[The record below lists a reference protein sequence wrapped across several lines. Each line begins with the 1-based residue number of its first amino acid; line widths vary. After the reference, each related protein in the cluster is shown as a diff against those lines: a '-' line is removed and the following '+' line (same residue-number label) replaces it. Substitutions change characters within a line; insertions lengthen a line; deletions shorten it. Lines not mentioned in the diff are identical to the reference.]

1 MIRKQEN
8 LKSFNLFHYLKEQDQ
23 HNMAVP
29 YFLANDTTYKNA
41 GVSFPV
47 RNFAYGIGITYTGE
61 PGTVKIGS
69 ADFVLQPGS
78 LTTIGPGIVSQWE
91 PYHEA
96 KHETLYFTESLFTD
110 TIKSS
115 FLHGLPFFQ
124 PGGQHVIQVTEEQT
138 RQVQSIFATLT
149 QFSNNPAIMPGLVH
163 SLLMLVKEYHQ
174 VAAPSAKALSQQE
187 QVTGNFRKL
196 LAQYVL
202 EQKDVSFY
210 ADKLH
215 ISPKYLSEILVVQ
228 TGKTTKKWIDEH
240 LAMEAKSLLRQT
252 AMTVQEICF
261 WLGFE
266 DISYFI
272 KAFKKWEGITP
283 SAFRKL

>member
-8 LKSFNLFHYLKEQDQ
+8 LKSFNLFHYLKEQEQ

-29 YFLANDTTYKNA
+29 YFLANDTTYKNV
-41 GVSFPV
+41 GVSFPL

-61 PGTVKIGS
+61 PGMVKIGS
-69 ADFVLQPGS
+69 ADYVLQPGS

-96 KHETLYFTESLFTD
+96 KHETLYFTEGIFTD
-110 TIKSS
+110 IIKSS
-115 FLHGLPFFQ
+115 FLQRLPFFQ
-124 PGGQHVIQVTEEQT
+124 PGGHHVLQTTAEQT
-138 RQVQSIFATLT
+138 QQIKSIFALFTR
-149 QFSNNPAIMPGLVH
+149 FSQQPTIMPGLIY
-163 SLLMLVKEYHQ
+163 SLLKLAEEYHQ
-174 VAAPSAKALSQQE
+174 STVAVTHALSRQE
-187 QVTGNFRKL
+187 SITADFRKL
-196 LAQYVL
+196 LSQHAF

-210 ADKLH
+210 AGQLN
-215 ISPKYLSEILVVQ
+215 ITPKYLSEILLGQ

-240 LAMEAKSLLRQT
+240 LAMEAKSLLKQT
-252 AMTVQEICF
+252 VMTVQEIAF

-272 KAFKKWEGITP
+272 KTFKKWEGITP
-283 SAFRKL
+283 VAFRKL